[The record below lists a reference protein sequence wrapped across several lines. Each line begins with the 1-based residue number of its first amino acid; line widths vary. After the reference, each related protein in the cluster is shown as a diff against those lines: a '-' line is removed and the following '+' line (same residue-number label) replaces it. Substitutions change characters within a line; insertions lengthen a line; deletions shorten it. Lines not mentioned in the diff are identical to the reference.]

1 MFDECVNKLKNL
13 IILLALKLFVC
24 LKISIKAMIHLEGDL
39 MVI

>member
-1 MFDECVNKLKNL
+1 MFDKYASKLKNTNT
-13 IILLALKLFVC
+13 LLVLELFVC